1 MFREKLWLSAIIMI
15 PISYLWLSAE
25 TIMIYVV
32 LMTIDIITG
41 VFASYFDDK
50 KKIKSDTLM
59 KWVIKKVSYFMI
71 PFVIALVAKW
81 LWDDTGMMLT
91 PLVTTSISFLIAWEA
106 YSIIGNIYN
115 INTGKK
121 VPEFDAMEA
130 IMKKILSIL
139 KIGTDEKEKK
149 IDELMKKYDELEK
162 KK

>member
-1 MFREKLWLSAIIMI
+1 
-15 PISYLWLSAE
+15 
-25 TIMIYVV
+25 
-32 LMTIDIITG
+32 MTIDIITG